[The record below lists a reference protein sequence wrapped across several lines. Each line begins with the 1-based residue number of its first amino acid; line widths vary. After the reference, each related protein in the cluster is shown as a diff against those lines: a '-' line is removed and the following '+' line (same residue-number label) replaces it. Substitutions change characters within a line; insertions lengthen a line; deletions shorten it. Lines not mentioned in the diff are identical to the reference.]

1 MEKNNIF
8 MLLTRKKICAIII
21 LKIPLRVDLNCFELK
36 KR

>member
-8 MLLTRKKICAIII
+8 MLLTRKKICIFLIP
-21 LKIPLRVDLNCFELK
+21 KIPLRVDLNYFELK